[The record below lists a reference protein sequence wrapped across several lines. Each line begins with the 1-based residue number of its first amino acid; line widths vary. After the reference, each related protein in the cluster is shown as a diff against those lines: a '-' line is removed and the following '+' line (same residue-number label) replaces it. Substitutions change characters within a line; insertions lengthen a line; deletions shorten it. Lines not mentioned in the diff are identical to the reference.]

1 MNLAQWQDS
10 FRTWL
15 VTGTADHARVF
26 GDRAATGLDVYQNNY
41 RSQLVN
47 CLQVSYPNLHRWI
60 GENAFRE
67 AAITHIDAQPP
78 KGWTLDG
85 YRQDF
90 SATLHDMFPRNPDL
104 HELAWIE
111 WALAEAFVASDADP
125 MSREALWSVN
135 WDEARLRLTPSL
147 RHHAATTN
155 ADDVW
160 SALQE
165 EATAVPEGEMLDSP
179 GGLVVWRRGFLSR
192 LRRFDGDDYA
202 ALCGLSAD
210 SRFEAL
216 CETLVTRLGEE
227 AGVARAG
234 TLLAH
239 WLDAGLI
246 VGVDH

>member
-15 VTGTADHARVF
+15 VTGAADHARIF
-26 GDRAATGLDVYQNNY
+26 GERAASGLDVYQNNY

-47 CLQVSYPNLHRWI
+47 CLRVSYPNLHRWI
-60 GENAFRE
+60 GEEAFRE
-67 AAITHIDAQPP
+67 AAITHIDAHPP
-78 KGWTLDG
+78 KSWTLDSYG
-85 YRQDF
+85 QDF
-90 SATLHDMFPRNPDL
+90 GTSLRDVFPRNPDL

-111 WALAEAFVASDADP
+111 WALAEAFVAPDAEP
-125 MSREALWSVN
+125 VPREALWSVD

-147 RHHAATTN
+147 RHHIASTN

-165 EATAVPEGEMLDSP
+165 DAASVPEGEMLDAP

-202 ALCGLSAD
+202 ALRGLIAD
-210 SRFEAL
+210 SRFESL
-216 CETLVTRLGEE
+216 CETLVARLGEE

-234 TLLAH
+234 TLLAD